1 MEGSAKQR
9 KMLVGITSSIHVM
22 GILNYLH
29 LFRQYLSQ
37 NIKVIMTE
45 NAAKMIN
52 PETIELFTDD
62 RIFIHLGDKSQE
74 IHKVP
79 HIQLSRWADLF
90 IIVPATAN
98 IVGKAANGI
107 ADDLLSTTILASP
120 KPVIFVPVMN
130 PAMWKN
136 NALQR
141 NIQLLEHDG
150 HLIIPSDSVGMEVGT
165 GEWEQINVPSAPT
178 VLSYL
183 LNYLQN
189 EQS

>member
-1 MEGSAKQR
+1 MDTNISLPNFPSCRTRSIRAKWKGR
-9 KMLVGITSSIHVM
+9 VHRFFCDCLHNHIMPKRVRFFKSSFFFHQ
-22 GILNYLH
+22 LARLY
-29 LFRQYLSQ
+29 Q
-37 NIKVIMTE
+37 
-45 NAAKMIN
+45 
-52 PETIELFTDD
+52 LFTDD
-62 RIFIHLGDKSQE
+62 RVFIHLGDKSQE

-136 NALQR
+136 NAFQR

-150 HLIIPSDSVGMEVGT
+150 HETDPRHPSPTSVKASRWSVR
-165 GEWEQINVPSAPT
+165 W
-178 VLSYL
+178 
-183 LNYLQN
+183 
-189 EQS
+189 